1 MDIRTYM
8 LYYCLDNCVV
18 SLHTHICEYV
28 RTYIHTYIHTYVSTD
43 GCVHADWLHSHPT
56 GSTTC
61 INIVVL
67 NLHWDFYVWMYV
79 HTQLVPKAV
88 SQTHT
93 NHMYVHYASS
103 DYAQHT
109 STWLLWVL
117 VARDTSSNQPIQ
129 HCVTLCPPEE
139 LKVQTSKRTR
149 TDNRAMGGD
158 GWI

>member
-1 MDIRTYM
+1 MYLRT
-8 LYYCLDNCVV
+8 CCVTV
-18 SLHTHICEYV
+18 WITVLSVCIHTSV
-28 RTYIHTYIHTYVSTD
+28 RTYIHTYVSTD

-79 HTQLVPKAV
+79 HTQLVPKTV
-88 SQTHT
+88 PQTHT
-93 NHMYVHYASS
+93 NHMYVHYTSS

-117 VARDTSSNQPIQ
+117 VARDTSGSQPIQ
-129 HCVTLCPPEE
+129 HCVTLYPPEE
-139 LKVQTSKRTR
+139 LRVQTSKRTR